1 VYIIHDTGYRQAM
14 RDVIVETLQRRN
26 SIDIVDKD
34 GRSPFLAALSHGVS
48 EVEVYILENSY

>member
-1 VYIIHDTGYRQAM
+1 M